1 MTLESLGD
9 IPICRTILSF
19 IVSLLVVLPLTSCG
33 TRPSS
38 AVLQTVAVAAPGTRT
53 ATVYV
58 TTTRSPDKD
67 GLGYGDGK
75 AHETHYLEYTIS
87 IPPGHKSGE
96 IEYPALKPDPQKSF
110 VVVGRRILDKP
121 AFLATVAARKDKE
134 VGVFVHGF
142 NYSFQESLLRVAQ
155 MSADSQ
161 VDGVPI
167 LFAWPSSAAIT
178 GYVADK
184 EAATY
189 SRDALASLLT
199 DLAQMR
205 FTKRIVFGHSMG
217 GWLTIESLR
226 QLRLSGQGQ
235 VLARLT
241 VVLAAPDIDVDVFRK
256 DVETIGRLPTPMTV
270 LVSSDDRALKV
281 SSILSRDRRVGALD
295 VKDPEVE
302 AAARRFNIAIV
313 DISGLQASDSLNHDR
328 YVALASAYGQ
338 LGANGQPNG
347 LQRAGAFVFNTVG
360 ATISSPFTL
369 ASTAI
374 SGN

>member
-1 MTLESLGD
+1 MTLEAFHYVRRSR
-9 IPICRTILSF
+9 PILSV
-19 IVSLLVVLPLTSCG
+19 IAALLVMLTLTACA

-38 AVLQTVAVAAPGTRT
+38 AVLQPMDVAAPGTRT
-53 ATVYV
+53 VTVYV
-58 TTTRSPDKD
+58 TTTRSPDRD

-75 AHETHYLEYTIS
+75 ARETHYLEYTIS
-87 IPPGHKSGE
+87 IPPGHKPGN

-110 VVVGRRILDKP
+110 VVVGRRVLAKP
-121 AFLATVAARKDKE
+121 AFLAAVAARKYKE

-142 NYSFQESLLRVAQ
+142 NYSFQESLLRLAQ

-167 LFAWPSSAAIT
+167 LFAWPSSAAVT

-205 FTKRIVFGHSMG
+205 FTRRIVFGHSMG

-235 VLARLT
+235 VLDRLT

-281 SSILSRDRRVGALD
+281 SSFLSRDRRVGALD

-313 DISGLQASDSLNHDR
+313 DISELQASDSLNHDR
-328 YVALASAYGQ
+328 YVTLASAYGH

-347 LQRAGAFVFNTVG
+347 FQRAGAFVFNTVG
-360 ATISSPFTL
+360 ATISSPFAL